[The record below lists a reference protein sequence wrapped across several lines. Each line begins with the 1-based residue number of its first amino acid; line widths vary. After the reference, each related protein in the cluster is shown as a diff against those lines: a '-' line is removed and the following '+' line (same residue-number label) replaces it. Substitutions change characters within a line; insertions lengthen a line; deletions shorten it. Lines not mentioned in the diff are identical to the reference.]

1 MSDQSTSPQVVQP
14 QENQK
19 ITQTAPEQQNE
30 QQQPEITLN
39 VDQNTHMMIA
49 IQDYDRKIADA
60 EATVANLKKEK
71 ANFIYETNVNFLIN
85 QAKQE
90 QESKNEINESSQ
102 E

>member
-1 MSDQSTSPQVVQP
+1 MSDQSTSPQTVEP
-14 QENQK
+14 QENQ
-19 ITQTAPEQQNE
+19 TQTVSENE
-30 QQQPEITLN
+30 QQQPEMTLN

-60 EATVANLKKEK
+60 EAAVANLKKEK

-90 QESKNEINESSQ
+90 QEGKNEVNESSQ
-102 E
+102 G

>member
-1 MSDQSTSPQVVQP
+1 MSDQSTSPQTVEP
-14 QENQK
+14 QENQ
-19 ITQTAPEQQNE
+19 TQTVSENE
-30 QQQPEITLN
+30 QQPEMTLN

-60 EATVANLKKEK
+60 EAAVANLKKEK

-90 QESKNEINESSQ
+90 QEGKNEANESSQ
-102 E
+102 G